1 MNIDM
6 LFCIVLMVLGAF
18 LIYYPIKD
26 ESPRQKLKK
35 LADSV
40 ASDKKDIDYLIQRFS
55 YLLDNYGG
63 RQWERF
69 GSEMP
74 DCQIGGSCQGVE
86 RQTQGT

>member
-55 YLLDNYGG
+55 YLLDNMAADNGKG
-63 RQWERF
+63 C
-69 GSEMP
+69 SEMP

>member
-35 LADSV
+35 ARPILLR
-40 ASDKKDIDYLIQRFS
+40 LIKRT
-55 YLLDNYGG
+55 L
-63 RQWERF
+63 
-69 GSEMP
+69 
-74 DCQIGGSCQGVE
+74 II
-86 RQTQGT
+86 